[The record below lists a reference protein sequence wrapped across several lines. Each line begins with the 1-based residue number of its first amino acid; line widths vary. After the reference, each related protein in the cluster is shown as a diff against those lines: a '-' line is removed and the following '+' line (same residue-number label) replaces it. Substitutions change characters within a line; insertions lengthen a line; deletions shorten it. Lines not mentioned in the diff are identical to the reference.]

1 MRENRG
7 KRDDRPPSAGGGE
20 GRDGEIPFSDE
31 LEDWLQEDPHKTLG
45 EMSDVFGERGFA
57 VAVVLAMSIPALPLP
72 TGGISHV
79 FEVLAVLVAAE
90 MVLGRDELWL
100 PRWLRDREIGPL
112 LAGKAL
118 PFIVRRVRWFE
129 KRSRRRAAGLFDNR
143 WVLRVLGLLLTGLI
157 VASAVAPPF
166 SGLDTLP
173 ALGAVTVALSILL
186 ADVAVLVVGLLI
198 GTGGVALI
206 ITVGAAVAHFMREL
220 L

>member
-7 KRDDRPPSAGGGE
+7 ERDDRPPRAGRG
-20 GRDGEIPFSDE
+20 DGEIAFSDE

-57 VAVVLAMSIPALPLP
+57 VAVLLAMSIPALPLP

-112 LAGKAL
+112 LAGRAL

-143 WVLRVLGLLLTGLI
+143 WVLRLLGLVLIALTI
-157 VASAVAPPF
+157 ASAAAPPF

-173 ALGAVTVALSILL
+173 ALGAVIVALSILL
-186 ADVAVLVVGLLI
+186 ADVVVLIVGLLV